1 MEKSVLVSFRTKPEL
16 KKKADVIFEALGI
29 SKTEAFNMFLSNV
42 ILNNGI
48 PFDVKIPNKETL
60 EAVED
65 VENKRNLT
73 SYKSSDYLEN
83 LKKMINAK

>member
-1 MEKSVLVSFRTKPEL
+1 MEKSILVSFRTKPEL
-16 KKKADVIFEALGI
+16 KKKADAIFETLGI

-48 PFDVKIPNKETL
+48 PFEVKIPNKETL

-65 VENKRNLT
+65 IENKRNLT
-73 SYKSSDYLEN
+73 SYNNLEEMYED
-83 LKKMINAK
+83 LGI

>member
-16 KKKADVIFEALGI
+16 KNKADKIFEALGI

-60 EAVED
+60 EAID
-65 VENKRNLT
+65 DIENNRNLT
-73 SYKSSDYLEN
+73 SYNSVDEMFEDLG
-83 LKKMINAK
+83 A

>member
-1 MEKSVLVSFRTKPEL
+1 MEKSILVSFRTKPEL
-16 KKKADVIFEALGI
+16 KKKADVIFETLGI

-48 PFDVKIPNKETL
+48 PFEVKIPNKETL

-65 VENKRNLT
+65 IENKRNLT
-73 SYKSSDYLEN
+73 SYNNLEEMYED
-83 LKKMINAK
+83 LGI

>member
-16 KKKADVIFEALGI
+16 KKKADVIFESLGI

-48 PFDVKIPNKETL
+48 PFEVKIPNKETL

-65 VENKRNLT
+65 IENRRNLT
-73 SYKSSDYLEN
+73 SHKSNDYLEN
-83 LKKMINAK
+83 IRKMINVK

>member
-1 MEKSVLVSFRTKPEL
+1 MEKSILVSFRTKPEI
-16 KKKADVIFEALGI
+16 KKKADVIFETLGI

-48 PFDVKIPNKETL
+48 PFEVKIPNKETL

-73 SYKSSDYLEN
+73 SYDNLEEMYED
-83 LKKMINAK
+83 LGI